1 MANAYGNCR
10 SATNSAM
17 KLIIYLDVYPG
28 GGGSRRV
35 LMRGTGVRCS
45 SGMAGQGRGDR
56 DGMRLGRDTGSA
68 LASLGRGLTAPGGCD
83 GALGHGQD
91 RGRPQGGGQ
100 GRSGLRE
107 PSGPPHTG
115 KAEPKCTQ

>member
-1 MANAYGNCR
+1 MY
-10 SATNSAM
+10 T
-17 KLIIYLDVYPG
+17 L
-28 GGGSRRV
+28 
-35 LMRGTGVRCS
+35 GVGVKTSPDERNW
-45 SGMAGQGRGDR
+45 GQTQLRHGWAGPWGQGW
-56 DGMRLGRDTGSA
+56 MRLGRDTGSA

-100 GRSGLRE
+100 GRSGLGE
-107 PSGPPHTG
+107 PSGPRHTG